1 MEGSNVKSD
10 ETVQKTQTEHR
21 KRVLAPGTPSPS
33 EFEGWVIP
41 QVITCFNIG
50 KRRHVEEP
58 TEASKS
64 LTNGLRRPELPT
76 TLQPGASNV
85 LKALK
90 LKSGDSVDAEN
101 VGADLTPIEPSTS
114 GRTVNRDSES
124 LTIIE
129 NLEIGPYQ
137 HAAPDKDPNFSTL
150 EPHSSIRLS

>member
-1 MEGSNVKSD
+1 M
-10 ETVQKTQTEHR
+10 
-21 KRVLAPGTPSPS
+21 GTK
-33 EFEGWVIP
+33 
-41 QVITCFNIG
+41 QAITCFTIG

-85 LKALK
+85 LQALK
-90 LKSGDSVDAEN
+90 LKSGDSLDVDN
-101 VGADLTPIEPSTS
+101 VSADVTSIDSSAS
-114 GRTVNRDSES
+114 GRIVNRDVES

-137 HAAPDKDPNFSTL
+137 HATPEKDPNFSTL